1 MRPSRHG
8 NAGHGDCQSRRCV
21 SAVERSRSRCTSPRH
36 AAQAVSSLV
45 HPAVQNFDRRNR
57 SAWAVLAACPMMLAS
72 ACIGL
77 GGSSMST
84 ASAFSAP
91 KAVTR
96 RSAISGRT
104 LAHQHSRGPL
114 PTHSFGRSCPVKLH
128 IALRSP
134 LRRAVS
140 SLRRSTEKAL
150 AELATGRPRWSL
162 KRRWFAARACCATSN
177 SSCLTRQCPSAIQC
191 AAHGTVVAQ
200 LLHHDAR
207 ATRRHC
213 RRDWRLGL
221 AESRRCSPQQ
231 T

>member
-1 MRPSRHG
+1 MRSFTFGHVRQLDKAAEHVPLHGVLAGSGTNPSVMATSRAAAEHRPSSALESAAGSRHMLR
-8 NAGHGDCQSRRCV
+8 RRC
-21 SAVERSRSRCTSPRH
+21 RRWCIPPR
-36 AAQAVSSLV
+36 
-45 HPAVQNFDRRNR
+45 RT
-57 SAWAVLAACPMMLAS
+57 
-72 ACIGL
+72 
-77 GGSSMST
+77 ST
-84 ASAFSAP
+84 AG
-91 KAVTR
+91 T
-96 RSAISGRT
+96 T